1 MKLSIILPMY
11 KSEKYIQTCLDSL
24 VKQDLC
30 IDDYEIIIIND
41 GASDNNEEIVKEYMK
56 QYPQISLYSQEN
68 EGQSR
73 VRNKGISLARGQYVC
88 LVHSPYN

>member
-1 MKLSIILPMY
+1 MY
-11 KSEKYIQTCLDSL
+11 NSEKYIQTCLDSL

-73 VRNKGISLARGQYVC
+73 VRYKGISLARGQYVC